1 MDSNLPPYSHMGD
14 ANENWSP
21 HVQCSIPSA
30 VSSPASSGGDDFGNS
45 NYFPTSAPAAIL
57 ERTSMPT
64 SMNSPT
70 SSVVSGK
77 MGFEDIKSGKIPIRR
92 PWLFWSYTNVLL
104 RVRY

>member
-14 ANENWSP
+14 AGENWSP

-77 MGFEDIKSGKIPIRR
+77 MGFEDIKSGKFPVQR
-92 PWLFWSYTNVLL
+92 PWLLWPFTNVLS
-104 RVRY
+104 RVRH